1 MLMIWVCDQHKRAAT
16 HWHDGQITSRG
27 RNAVKRNLSRVPD
40 AAHHHKRVSRM
51 ASRIGNAPRR
61 HWTKFQGNMPGSTS
75 FIRGL
80 DANQFLMHASR
91 VAPVATTQRTFR
103 PAR

>member
-1 MLMIWVCDQHKRAAT
+1 MLTTRKKATRGAPNIADRENITPKRAGSCPT
-16 HWHDGQITSRG
+16 GEGQLRCA
-27 RNAVKRNLSRVPD
+27 RPVLPAL
-40 AAHHHKRVSRM
+40 ALF
-51 ASRIGNAPRR
+51 RR
-61 HWTKFQGNMPGSTS
+61 TETKFQGNMPGSTS

-80 DANQFLMHASR
+80 DANQFLMHSSR

>member
-1 MLMIWVCDQHKRAAT
+1 MVHIAEHQKVFSVARCH
-16 HWHDGQITSRG
+16 
-27 RNAVKRNLSRVPD
+27 
-40 AAHHHKRVSRM
+40 
-51 ASRIGNAPRR
+51 
-61 HWTKFQGNMPGSTS
+61 GNMPGSTS

-80 DANQFLMHASR
+80 DANQFLMHSSR

>member
-1 MLMIWVCDQHKRAAT
+1 MLTTRKKATRGAPNIADREKITPKRAGSCPT
-16 HWHDGQITSRG
+16 GEGQLRCVRPVSPALALFRG
-27 RNAVKRNLSRVPD
+27 
-40 AAHHHKRVSRM
+40 
-51 ASRIGNAPRR
+51 PRTE
-61 HWTKFQGNMPGSTS
+61 TKFQGNMPGSTS

-91 VAPVATTQRTFR
+91 VASVATTQRTFR